1 MAGRYCSSNI
11 KFNMDDENQRITWEF
26 LKQSNRKRDGSFAKI
41 LSDAFVKSM
50 EQSEDIA
57 DVEPMVLSADIA
69 RRIVDEAVK
78 YLSEI
83 SITAKGQGNEEI
95 ELIETSDDNNISQV
109 MPASML
115 DYFM

>member
-1 MAGRYCSSNI
+1 M
-11 KFNMDDENQRITWEF
+11 
-26 LKQSNRKRDGSFAKI
+26 
-41 LSDAFVKSM
+41 SDAFVKSM
-50 EQSEDIA
+50 EQSEDIT